1 VHSAAALRLGY
12 VRAVG
17 PVDLRRRAPGAKA
30 PVLILG
36 FNAGLEDL
44 LHPRRQRQGQRQRQR
59 LALRAFVVPTL
70 RQAQG
75 RLLRKRREGWGTRF
89 VSCGGEVKVPVP
101 RLFKERRDKDGPPGI
116 DPPFAKLIRGGWF
129 AKVFFMSD
137 RVMSESAMSESTEQ
151 IRELLDSVYRVDSGR
166 ILATLIRL
174 LGDFD
179 LAEEAM
185 HEAFAAAL
193 SLWPKSGVPGNPRPW
208 LISTARFKAIDTLRR
223 RARFDASQDE
233 FVRYFE
239 AQSIS
244 AERSNKNEEHGL
256 EDDYLEDDRLR
267 LIFTCCHPSLA
278 PDARV
283 ALTLREVCGLTTEE
297 IAKAFLITPRTLA
310 QRVVRA
316 KAKIRETPIRY
327 EVPTP
332 GELPERL
339 GAVLQVIY
347 LVFNEG
353 YSAAAGAEVTRA
365 ELTGEAIRLGRLLVE
380 LHLTELGPEP
390 EVIGLLSLMLLQE
403 SRRAARNSPTGE
415 LILLENQ
422 DRALWNREQIAEGV
436 ALLEKALQYRQKS
449 RRFGSYTLQ
458 AAIAAVHAE
467 AESVARTDWRQIV
480 ALYDRLLQVQPSP
493 VVQLNRA
500 VAIAM
505 RDGPEAGLTNIDAVL
520 EHGELANYYLAH
532 SARADMCRRLGR
544 TAEARASYEKALA
557 LTQQE
562 PERQFLQERIRQ
574 LK

>member
-1 VHSAAALRLGY
+1 
-12 VRAVG
+12 
-17 PVDLRRRAPGAKA
+17 
-30 PVLILG
+30 
-36 FNAGLEDL
+36 
-44 LHPRRQRQGQRQRQR
+44 
-59 LALRAFVVPTL
+59 
-70 RQAQG
+70 
-75 RLLRKRREGWGTRF
+75 
-89 VSCGGEVKVPVP
+89 
-101 RLFKERRDKDGPPGI
+101 
-116 DPPFAKLIRGGWF
+116 
-129 AKVFFMSD
+129 
-137 RVMSESAMSESTEQ
+137 MSERSPEQISDQ
-151 IRELLDSVYRVDSGR
+151 IRELLDSLYRVDSGR

-193 SLWPKSGVPGNPRPW
+193 SLWPRSGVPVNPRPW

-233 FVRYFE
+233 LVRHLE
-239 AQSIS
+239 AQWNS
-244 AERSNKNEEHGL
+244 AERSNEADSL
-256 EDDYLEDDRLR
+256 EDDRLEDDRLR
-267 LIFTCCHPSLA
+267 LIFTCCHPSL
-278 PDARV
+278 PPEARV

-310 QRVVRA
+310 QRIVRA
-316 KAKIRETPIRY
+316 KAKIRETPIPY
-327 EVPTP
+327 EVPSP
-332 GELPERL
+332 QELPERL

-365 ELTGEAIRLGRLLVE
+365 ELTGEAIRLGRLLLE
-380 LHLTELGPEP
+380 LRPEP
-390 EVIGLLSLMLLQE
+390 EIFYPEIMGLLSLMLLHE
-403 SRRAARNSPTGE
+403 SRHAARTSPTGE

-422 DRALWNREQIAEGV
+422 DRSLWNREQIAEGV
-436 ALLEKALQYRQKS
+436 ALLEKALGYGGKS

-467 AESVARTDWRQIV
+467 AESVAATDWRQIV
-480 ALYDRLLQVQPSP
+480 ALYDQLLRIQPSP

-505 RDGPEAGLTNIDAVL
+505 RDGPEAGLAHIDAVL

-532 SARADMCRRLGR
+532 SARADMYRRLGR

-557 LTQQE
+557 LTQQK

>member
-1 VHSAAALRLGY
+1 MTREQRGELVRSSNECIGDFESTEEAFCCPDFRVTTWALCI
-12 VRAVG
+12 
-17 PVDLRRRAPGAKA
+17 DL
-30 PVLILG
+30 
-36 FNAGLEDL
+36 
-44 LHPRRQRQGQRQRQR
+44 
-59 LALRAFVVPTL
+59 
-70 RQAQG
+70 
-75 RLLRKRREGWGTRF
+75 
-89 VSCGGEVKVPVP
+89 
-101 RLFKERRDKDGPPGI
+101 
-116 DPPFAKLIRGGWF
+116 PFAKLIRGSWF
-129 AKVFFMSD
+129 AKVV
-137 RVMSESAMSESTEQ
+137 VMSERSTAQ
-151 IRELLDSVYRVDSGR
+151 IRELLDSLYRVDSGR
-166 ILATLIRL
+166 ILATLTRL

-193 SLWPKSGVPGNPRPW
+193 SLWPRSGVPGNPRPW

-233 FVRYFE
+233 LARYFE
-239 AQSIS
+239 AQSSS
-244 AERSNKNEEHGL
+244 AERSNSNSNAEDSL
-256 EDDYLEDDRLR
+256 EDDRLEDDRLR
-267 LIFTCCHPSLA
+267 LIFTCFHPSLA
-278 PDARV
+278 PEARV

-297 IAKAFLITPRTLA
+297 IAKAFLTTPRTLA
-310 QRVVRA
+310 QRIVRA
-316 KAKIRETPIRY
+316 KAKIRETPIPY

-332 GELPERL
+332 QELPERL

-365 ELTGEAIRLGRLLVE
+365 ELTGEAIRLGRLLME
-380 LHLTELGPEP
+380 LRPEP
-390 EVIGLLSLMLLQE
+390 EGVGREIMGAEIMGLLSLMLLQE
-403 SRRAARNSPTGE
+403 SRRAARTSPTGE

-422 DRALWNREQIAEGV
+422 DRSLWNREQIAEGV
-436 ALLEKALQYRQKS
+436 ALLEKALKYGQKS

-480 ALYDRLLQVQPSP
+480 ALYDQLLRIQPSP

-505 RDGPEAGLTNIDAVL
+505 RDGPEAGLTHIDAVL

-532 SARADMCRRLGR
+532 SARADMYRRLGR
-544 TAEARASYEKALA
+544 TAEARSSYEKALA

>member
-1 VHSAAALRLGY
+1 
-12 VRAVG
+12 
-17 PVDLRRRAPGAKA
+17 
-30 PVLILG
+30 
-36 FNAGLEDL
+36 
-44 LHPRRQRQGQRQRQR
+44 
-59 LALRAFVVPTL
+59 
-70 RQAQG
+70 
-75 RLLRKRREGWGTRF
+75 
-89 VSCGGEVKVPVP
+89 
-101 RLFKERRDKDGPPGI
+101 
-116 DPPFAKLIRGGWF
+116 
-129 AKVFFMSD
+129 
-137 RVMSESAMSESTEQ
+137 MSERVVSERSPEQ
-151 IRELLDSVYRVDSGR
+151 SSVHIRELLDSLYRVDSGR

-193 SLWPKSGVPGNPRPW
+193 SLWPSSGVPANPRPW

-233 FVRYFE
+233 LVHYLE
-239 AQSIS
+239 AQGSS
-244 AERSNKNEEHGL
+244 AQTSNENQ
-256 EDDYLEDDRLR
+256 EDSLEDDRLR

-278 PDARV
+278 PEARV

-297 IAKAFLITPRTLA
+297 IAKAFLTTPRTLA
-310 QRVVRA
+310 QRIVRA

-327 EVPTP
+327 EVPAP
-332 GELPERL
+332 EELPERL

-380 LHLTELGPEP
+380 LQPEP
-390 EVIGLLSLMLLQE
+390 EVMEAEVTGLLALMLLQE
-403 SRRAARNSPTGE
+403 SRRAARTSPNGE

-422 DRALWNREQIAEGV
+422 DRSLWNREQIAEGV
-436 ALLEKALQYRQKS
+436 ALLEKALKYQQKS

-467 AESVARTDWRQIV
+467 AESVAATDWRQIV
-480 ALYDRLLQVQPSP
+480 ALYDQLLRIQPSP
-493 VVQLNRA
+493 VVELNRA

-505 RDGPEAGLTNIDAVL
+505 CEGPDAGLTHIDAAL

-532 SARADMCRRLGR
+532 SARADMYRRLGR

-562 PERQFLQERIRQ
+562 PERQFLAKRLEE